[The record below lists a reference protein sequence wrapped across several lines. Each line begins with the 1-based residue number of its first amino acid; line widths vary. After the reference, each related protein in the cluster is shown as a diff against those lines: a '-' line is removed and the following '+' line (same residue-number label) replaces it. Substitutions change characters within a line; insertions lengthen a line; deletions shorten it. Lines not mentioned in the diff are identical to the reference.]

1 MNANAPPNGD
11 YRERYVAFLDL
22 LGFKTL
28 VARAETDPAEKERV
42 RKVLGLMRDSL
53 TQNPRLGLRF
63 THFSD
68 CIVLSIDRTPAGLM
82 EAFESINVLTSNL
95 LQFDVLVRGGLVAGN
110 AYHDRDFVYG
120 TAVNRAFL
128 LESEL
133 AQDPMT
139 LVSDEVIQDARQY
152 GSGHLSWLCTD
163 PAQRQFIHYLRWYA
177 AYRPEPV
184 YVGMVIMDEPAKR
197 VIDFVL
203 GRLISDTGRVLAK
216 AQWLQAY
223 WNETVASNGIF
234 ERIDPGVT
242 PRYASHGP
250 TIIHRRVVAGV
261 PQSPKQATDSEQR
274 RHRHNDT
281 MS

>member
-1 MNANAPPNGD
+1 MNAGGMPRSDED

-28 VARAETDPAEKERV
+28 VARAETEPAERKRV
-42 RKVLGLMRDSL
+42 REVLELMRDSL

-110 AYHDRDFVYG
+110 AYHDKDFVYG
-120 TAVNRAFL
+120 TAVNRAFH
-128 LESEL
+128 LEHEV
-133 AQDPMT
+133 AQDPMI
-139 LVSDEVIQDARQY
+139 LLSEEVVADANQY
-152 GSGHLSWLCTD
+152 GTSHLAWLCTD
-163 PAQRQFIHYLRWYA
+163 PAQRQFVHYLRWYSD
-177 AYRPEPV
+177 YRPELIYP
-184 YVGMVIMDEPAKR
+184 GKPLLEEPAKR

-203 GRLISDTGRVLAK
+203 GRLALDTGRVLAK

-223 WNETVASNGIF
+223 WNDAVATKGVF
-234 ERIDPGVT
+234 ERIDPGIT
-242 PRYASHGP
+242 PRYTSWGP
-250 TIIHRRVVAGV
+250 TIMKRVLVAEG
-261 PQSPKQATDSEQR
+261 PPAPKSATESP
-274 RHRHNDT
+274 
-281 MS
+281 